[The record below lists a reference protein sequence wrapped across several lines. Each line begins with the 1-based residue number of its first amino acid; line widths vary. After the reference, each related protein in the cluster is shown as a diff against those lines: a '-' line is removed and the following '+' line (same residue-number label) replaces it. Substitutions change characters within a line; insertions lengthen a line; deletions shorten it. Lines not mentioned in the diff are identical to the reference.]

1 MKCDFN
7 ISFLLRH
14 RSQWSFHSA
23 EDNGQLSKSKQIQ
36 VSFSSSQVLELA
48 TNKDA
53 RSPITSKWREKWWV
67 AIKLLPVAVATSGHL
82 VAMGITLYL
91 MMAIVTIVRATRSHQ
106 VVIPTSLVQVVMAPS
121 LVNLQFVF
129 QLWQDSAM
137 QMF

>member
-7 ISFLLRH
+7 CFLLRQQ
-14 RSQWSFHSA
+14 SQWIFHPA
-23 EDNGQLSKSKQIQ
+23 EDNGQLSKSKKIQ

-48 TNKDA
+48 TNEDA

-67 AIKLLPVAVATSGHL
+67 TIKLLPVAVATSGHL

-91 MMAIVTIVRATRSHQ
+91 LMAIVTIVMATKSHQ
-106 VVIPTSLVQVVMAPS
+106 VVIPTILVQVVMAPS